1 MGMRISDLLADESI
15 ELGVRPCSKDEAI
28 RHLISLMECSG
39 AVTDRKRYTKDV
51 LHREE
56 RGSTGMGDGIAMPHA
71 KSAGVSRAALAAITV
86 PDGLDFKAIDGKPAR
101 LLFLIAAPD
110 GADSEHVSLLS
121 QLAIMV
127 MDPAFK
133 ESLINAKT
141 KAEFRAIIDMKE
153 ISGMRPSEDDE
164 DVPKRTKTP
173 FVVAVTACPTGIA
186 HTYMAAES
194 LERHALKRGIRI
206 KVETNGADGT
216 KNVLT
221 AKEIADADGVIVAAD
236 KAVEMRRFDGKRVVM
251 AKAAD
256 GIGKADELFR
266 VALSDEAP
274 FYHAMRNDTDM
285 SAVIGGESTARR
297 VYKHLMN
304 GVSHMLPFVVGGGIL
319 IALAFL
325 LDSPEPAETFGSNSP
340 YARFFNDTG
349 GLAFSFMLPVLSG
362 FIAMSIAD
370 RPGLAVG
377 FMGGALAKLTGLGFL
392 GAIIAGFV
400 GGWIVNGLK
409 RAFSVLPESLNGIRT
424 VLIYPVLGIFIMGAV
439 SVFIIAPP
447 VSSLM
452 NGLTEALKGMN
463 PDARVFIGLI
473 VGGMMAVDMGGPI
486 NKAAYVT
493 GTGLLAS
500 GVYDVMASVM
510 AGGMVPPLATALC
523 TTIFRSR
530 FTESERK
537 AGAANYILGL
547 SFITEG
553 AIPFAASDPLRVIPA
568 CIVGSA
574 TAGALSMIFGCTLMA
589 PHGGIFVVPT
599 IGHPVMYLAAVF
611 IGAIVSCLILA
622 FFKKPMEED

>member
-141 KAEFRAIIDMKE
+141 KAEFRAIID
-153 ISGMRPSEDDE
+153 
-164 DVPKRTKTP
+164 T
-173 FVVAVTACPTGIA
+173 
-186 HTYMAAES
+186 
-194 LERHALKRGIRI
+194 
-206 KVETNGADGT
+206 
-216 KNVLT
+216 
-221 AKEIADADGVIVAAD
+221 KEIADADGVIVAAD

-325 LDSPEPAETFGSNSP
+325 LDSPEPAETFGSNTP

-362 FIAMSIAD
+362 FISMSIAD

-377 FMGGALAKLTGLGFL
+377 FMGGALAKLTGSGFL

-409 RAFSVLPESLNGIRT
+409 RAFSELPESLNGIRT